1 MKAIRGCKS
10 QHVNDVAKS
19 VLVCYFKFMKP
30 GWKRRIEIDPAIM
43 GGKPVIKGTRV
54 PVEVIVGGLAG
65 GMTVEEVCREYRIKA
80 EDVRAA
86 LAYAAESLSE
96 EHLIAVSHR

>member
-1 MKAIRGCKS
+1 MKADWKKRIDIRY
-10 QHVNDVAKS
+10 D
-19 VLVCYFKFMKP
+19 
-30 GWKRRIEIDPAIM
+30 IM

-65 GMTVEEVCREYRIKA
+65 GMTVDEICKEYRIKA

-86 LAYAAESLSE
+86 LAYAAETLSE
-96 EHLIAVSHR
+96 EHLIAVSR

>member
-1 MKAIRGCKS
+1 MKI
-10 QHVNDVAKS
+10 D
-19 VLVCYFKFMKP
+19 
-30 GWKRRIEIDPAIM
+30 WKKRIEINPDII

-65 GMTVEEVCREYRIKA
+65 GMTIKDVCREYRLKE

-86 LAYAAESLSE
+86 LAYAAETLSE
-96 EHLIAVSHR
+96 EHLIAVSN

>member
-1 MKAIRGCKS
+1 MK
-10 QHVNDVAKS
+10 VV
-19 VLVCYFKFMKP
+19 
-30 GWKRRIEIDPAIM
+30 WKKRIEINPDVI

-65 GMTVEEVCREYRIKA
+65 GMTIEEVCREYRIIE

-86 LAYAAESLSE
+86 LAYAAETLSE
-96 EHLIAVSHR
+96 ELLIAVSN

>member
-1 MKAIRGCKS
+1 
-10 QHVNDVAKS
+10 
-19 VLVCYFKFMKP
+19 
-30 GWKRRIEIDPAIM
+30 M

-65 GMTVEEVCREYRIKA
+65 DMTVEDVCREYRIRP

-86 LAYAAESLSE
+86 LARVFNSGA
-96 EHLIAVSHR
+96 

>member
-1 MKAIRGCKS
+1 MKT
-10 QHVNDVAKS
+10 D
-19 VLVCYFKFMKP
+19 
-30 GWKRRIEIDPAIM
+30 WKKRIDINPDIM

-65 GMTVEEVCREYRIKA
+65 GMTIGEVCKEYRIKE

-86 LAYAAESLSE
+86 LAYAAETLSE
-96 EHLIAVSHR
+96 EHLIAVSR